1 MANMPVAIPGKDP
14 GEVIIPALG
23 RSFKQIELREDDIYD
38 TVEVASGSLT
48 AGTELIL
55 FRDLTNKNEQHTS
68 LKASRR
74 IPSGDEAAVFRVGVY
89 PRGAVGNSVP
99 VFADLKKITENAVLD
114 LSFNRRMVTQGPALK
129 YQSGY
134 GIGGSSTESGA
145 TGFAIGVPSAAAA
158 PTLFVPQQLK
168 DDDDI
173 NGKLRFPGGSWT
185 TSYAVPVL
193 AGNNAVTVFLH
204 AVIKSPLGK

>member
-1 MANMPVAIPGKDP
+1 MANNMPIAIPGKEP

-38 TVEVASGSLT
+38 TVQRASGSVS
-48 AGTELIL
+48 AGTELVM
-55 FRDLTNKNEQHTS
+55 FRDLTDKNAQHTS

-74 IPSGDEAAVFRVGVY
+74 IPAGDEAAVFRVGVHVRQY
-89 PRGAVGNSVP
+89 LGNDGP
-99 VFADLKKITENAVLD
+99 TTPDLLKLYENGILE
-114 LSFNRRMVTQGPALK
+114 LKFNRRQVTEGPLLK

-134 GIGGSSTESGA
+134 GFAGNA
-145 TGFAIGVPSAAAA
+145 TGTASNGVPAATAA

-173 NGKLRFPGGSWT
+173 NGKLIFPDAAWI
-185 TSYAVPVL
+185 TSYTAPTL
-193 AGNNAVTVFLH
+193 AARNIISVFLH